1 MFDICVNS
9 DLTGLLNSFLYVIV
23 LLVEFYSLYKHAVVY
38 EKYQKIE
45 SLYNQLPTDIQ
56 KQVNE
61 LQVMKTDMDTTVK
74 NIEKQLNDY
83 YEQIT
88 TTNNVDIPILTKSE
102 YVNVDLSQPYNYFEH
117 SKFNLSNCKK

>member
-9 DLTGLLNSFLYVIV
+9 NLTGLLNSFLYVIV

-61 LQVMKTDMDTTVK
+61 LQLMKTDMDTTIK

-88 TTNNVDIPILTKSE
+88 TTNNVNIPILTKSE
-102 YVNVDLSQPYNYFEH
+102 YVNVDSSQPYNYFEH

>member
-61 LQVMKTDMDTTVK
+61 LQLMKTDMDTTIK

-83 YEQIT
+83 YEQMT
-88 TTNNVDIPILTKSE
+88 TTNNVNIPILTKSE
-102 YVNVDLSQPYNYFEH
+102 YVNVDSSQPYNYFEH
-117 SKFNLSNCKK
+117 GNFNLSNCKK

>member
-61 LQVMKTDMDTTVK
+61 LQLMKTDMDTTIK
-74 NIEKQLNDY
+74 KIEKQLNDY
-83 YEQIT
+83 YEQMT
-88 TTNNVDIPILTKSE
+88 TTNNVNIPILTKSE
-102 YVNVDLSQPYNYFEH
+102 YVNVDSSQPYNYFEH
-117 SKFNLSNCKK
+117 GNFNLSNCKK